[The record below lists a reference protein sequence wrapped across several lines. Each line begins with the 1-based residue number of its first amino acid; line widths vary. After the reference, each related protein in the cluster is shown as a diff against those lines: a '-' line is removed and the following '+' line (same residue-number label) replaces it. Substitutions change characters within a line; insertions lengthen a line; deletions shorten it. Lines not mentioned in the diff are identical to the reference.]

1 MSFNYYVL
9 SDVDITSL
17 LSTVISVQTL
27 DSIENLN
34 LESLKDCTGLI
45 VYNSDGLRNNTINLD
60 IAILKADSFDMPIH
74 CIGHSFRWN
83 EFLKKNNNK
92 LFHNYKT
99 LQEFIDKNKKGKGK
113 QESLETE
120 SSETEES
127 YKKVAMICSVALF
140 EQSFPIGKFKNTV
153 QLDLTKIEDFF
164 SKYNVD
170 FEDMDKDIC
179 SIIYTIKH
187 PPRIK
192 LA

>member
-83 EFLKKNNNK
+83 EFLKCSIT
-92 LFHNYKT
+92 NYST
-99 LQEFIDKNKKGKGK
+99 LQEFIDKNKKGKCK
-113 QESLETE
+113 KETE
-120 SSETEES
+120 KEENEL
-127 YKKVAMICSVALF
+127 YKKIAMICSVALF
-140 EQSFPIGKFKNTV
+140 EQSYPIGKFKNTV